1 MAIRLLGPNDPAVEA
16 LQPLLTQRP
25 DLDAQIEIVRWED
38 YHTTLLE
45 SLNADPCP
53 FQAVFI
59 PGHVWLDSLICA
71 GLVAPLP
78 LDEVDAAVVAGYC
91 LDDIIPS
98 VYAECSRAGE
108 WYLVPWFS
116 DGHIC
121 FYDSDVVNL
130 PGGATTPII
139 RPTHLTEIVKKAHHP
154 PERYGIALKA
164 AISEIFLDWLPF
176 LWDFGGELLDGDLNP
191 TFTTPQAV
199 ESLEAYIALKAY
211 CPPDVHTYG
220 NLEIGRVLK
229 ENRVSMATTW
239 GGQASAIFG
248 SAVESSNVVT
258 YRAGVY
264 AQPWNATWRIGLPA
278 HQPQSTRRS
287 VAEWLLRVADQQ
299 MDEYLLRVAGSPVRI
314 STYSP
319 QNFQR
324 YFWLPAQ
331 WEMLQRCRTLPFTHT
346 LSDILGVMY
355 PTIYAAFTGEKS
367 ARKALADAEVQVL
380 QLLRNR

>member
-16 LQPLLTQRP
+16 LQLLLSKNP

-38 YHTTLLE
+38 YYTTLLE
-45 SLNADPCP
+45 SLKSNPCP
-53 FQAVFI
+53 FQAIFI
-59 PGHVWLDSLICA
+59 PGHVWLDSLIHT
-71 GLVAPLP
+71 GLVVPLP
-78 LDEVDAAVVAGYC
+78 LDEVDAAVVTDYC
-91 LDDIIPS
+91 LHDILPS
-98 VYAECSRAGE
+98 VRKECSRAGE
-108 WYLVPWFS
+108 LYLVPWFS

-121 FYDSDVVNL
+121 FFHADVADLFN
-130 PGGATTPII
+130 GTTTPII
-139 RPTHLTEIVKKAHHP
+139 RPTQLIDVARKAHRP

-164 AISEIFLDWLPF
+164 AVSEMFLDWLPF
-176 LWDFGGELLDGDLNP
+176 LWDFGGELLDGDLHP
-191 TFTTPQAV
+191 VFTTPQAV
-199 ESLEAYIALKAY
+199 ESLEAYIALKSY

-248 SAVESSNVVT
+248 SAVESSNVVP

-264 AQPWNATWRIGLPA
+264 AQPWNATWGIGLPA

-287 VAEWLLRVADQQ
+287 VAEWLLRIANQQ
-299 MDEYLLRVAGSPVRI
+299 MDEYILRVAGSPVRI
-314 STYSP
+314 STYSS

-331 WEMLQRCRTLPFTHT
+331 WEMLQRCRTLPFTHK

-355 PTIYAAFTGEKS
+355 PTVYAAFIGEKS
-367 ARKALADAEVQVL
+367 ARKALADAESTIL

>member
-16 LQPLLTQRP
+16 LQPLLAQRP

-38 YHTTLLE
+38 YYPTLLA

-59 PGHVWLDSLICA
+59 PGHVWLDSLIYA

-78 LDEVDAAVVAGYC
+78 VDEVDAAVVAGYG
-91 LDDIIPS
+91 LDDILPS
-98 VYAECSRAGE
+98 IYAECSRAGE

-121 FYDSDVVNL
+121 FYHLDVSGFSDEPGTLVIHAAQLSAVVRN
-130 PGGATTPII
+130 
-139 RPTHLTEIVKKAHHP
+139 AHRP

-164 AISEIFLDWLPF
+164 AASEIFLDWLPF
-176 LWDFGGELLDGDLNP
+176 LWDFGGELFDADLNP
-191 TFTTPQAV
+191 TFATPQAV

-220 NLEIGRVLK
+220 NLEIGRVLAEHK
-229 ENRVSMATTW
+229 VSVATTW
-239 GGQASAIFG
+239 GGQAGAIFG
-248 SAVESSNVVT
+248 AAIEAGNVVP

-264 AQPWNATWRIGLPA
+264 AQPWNGTWGIGLPA
-278 HQPQSTRRS
+278 HQSHSIRCR
-287 VAEWLLRVADQQ
+287 VAEWLLRVADRQ
-299 MDEYLLRVAGSPVRI
+299 MDEYLLRVAGSPVRK

-319 QNFQR
+319 QNLQR

-331 WEMLQRCRTLPFTHT
+331 WELLQRCRTLPFTHR
-346 LSDILGVMY
+346 LSDILSVMY
-355 PTIYAAFTGEKS
+355 PSIYAAFTGEKS